1 MEMVG
6 YTVACRF
13 VTGDQELANNWLAW
27 LRDGHL
33 QDVIDGGAR
42 SAEVIRVDDSVP
54 HYEIH
59 YRFVTRESLDRYLR
73 DFSPR
78 LREEG
83 LAKFPLSLGLE
94 YRRSTG
100 EFCLKWPP
108 SAV

>member
-1 MEMVG
+1 MVG

-13 VTGDQELANNWLAW
+13 VSGDQELASKWLAW

-33 QDVIDGGAR
+33 QDVISGGAR
-42 SAEVIRVDDSVP
+42 SAEVIRIDDGVP

-59 YRFVTRESLDRYLR
+59 YRFETREALDRYLR
-73 DFSPR
+73 DFAPH

-83 LAKFPLSLGLE
+83 LSKFPLSLGLE

-100 EFCLKWPP
+100 EFCLKMPA
-108 SAV
+108 SED